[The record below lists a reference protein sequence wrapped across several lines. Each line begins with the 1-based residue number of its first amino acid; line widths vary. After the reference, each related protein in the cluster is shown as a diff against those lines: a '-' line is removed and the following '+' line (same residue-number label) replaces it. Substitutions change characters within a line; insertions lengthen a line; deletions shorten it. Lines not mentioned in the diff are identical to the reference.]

1 MDIYLKLFEVLFPVF
16 FVVGIGYYLGKNNP
30 KIDTTVITNF
40 AANVGTPAMI
50 IYALT
55 STGISFEMFKD
66 YFLYYLI
73 AIVGFSLIGI
83 IFLFFLKT
91 KDIIR
96 ELPPFIM
103 PNTGNMGLPICLFA
117 YGSQGLG
124 VAASISA
131 LIILCHFTLG
141 IFLADRKFNINII
154 LKNPPFYSIIIS
166 IILLYNNIKL
176 PVFIE
181 NTTFLLMY
189 ATIFLI
195 LMSLGIALTRLK
207 VFSFTKAL
215 ISSIGRVVLGPL
227 IGILL
232 IFYFELKGFAAGA
245 LLIQCSMPS
254 AVLTYLVGSIYS
266 PKKIVDS
273 IASMI
278 VVSTLLSFITIPLVV
293 FFALKY
299 FN

>member
-1 MDIYLKLFEVLFPVF
+1 MELYFKLLEVIFPVF
-16 FVVGIGYYLGKNNP
+16 FVVGIGFYLGKKNS
-30 KIDTTVITNF
+30 KIDTSFITYF
-40 AANVGTPAMI
+40 AGNIGTPSLI
-50 IYALT
+50 IYALNPAN
-55 STGISFEMFKD
+55 ISFEIFKS
-66 YFLYYLI
+66 FFWYYLVAI
-73 AIVGFSLIGI
+73 ALFSIVGIF
-83 IFLFFLKT
+83 FLFIQNT

-124 VAASISA
+124 FSATISA

-141 IFLADRKFNINII
+141 VFLAARKFNISVIAQS
-154 LKNPPFYSIIIS
+154 PPFYAIIIS
-166 IILLYNNIKL
+166 VILLYYDLRL
-176 PVFIE
+176 PIFVE

-207 VFSFTKAL
+207 VFSFKKA
-215 ISSIGRVVLGPL
+215 IFSSIGRVILGPVIGYL
-227 IGILL
+227 IIL
-232 IFYFELKGFAAGA
+232 YFGLEGFAAGVF
-245 LLIQCSMPS
+245 LIQCSMPS
-254 AVLTYLVGSIYS
+254 AILNYLVGSIYS
-266 PKKIVDS
+266 PKKIVDN

-278 VVSTLLSFITIPLVV
+278 VVSTLMSFITIPLVV

-299 FN
+299 FI